1 MKALVKLFAK
11 LKPYLNKYVITVAVL
26 VAFIVFLDQNSV
38 VRRLKLER
46 EIATLKK
53 EIRRYEQLRDQS
65 AVRLESLKAGKS
77 ELERVARE
85 EYLMKKEN
93 EDIFLISTPE
103 KTNEHE

>member
-1 MKALVKLFAK
+1 MKALANLFAK
-11 LKPYLNKYVITVAVL
+11 LKPYLNKYIITVL
-26 VAFIVFLDQNSV
+26 VMVVFIVFLDQNSV
-38 VRRLKLER
+38 VKRAKLER

-65 AVRLESLKAGKS
+65 TVRLESLKAGKA

-103 KTNEHE
+103 K